1 MNILYCPNCGVEL
14 EIGLKSCP
22 LCNTDIS
29 TALEKKTSVS
39 KHTHADKN
47 TLAQEQSA
55 TRKGKLAFEI
65 ISMSILSSVIVTIA
79 VDVIINRRITWS
91 EFPVAVCLVIFSY
104 VSLLAFWNQRLFY
117 VVAGGLVTSSMMLFA
132 LDASTGGVYWSVG
145 LGIPILFCL
154 NLITLGYILVYK
166 YSRYKSI
173 NQIAYG
179 LICVTLFC
187 LSIEAIWQL
196 FRYNELRL
204 FWSLIVSA
212 TLLPVSAVLIYIHHR
227 LKKGNVLEKTFH
239 L

>member
-1 MNILYCPNCGVEL
+1 
-14 EIGLKSCP
+14 
-22 LCNTDIS
+22 
-29 TALEKKTSVS
+29 
-39 KHTHADKN
+39 
-47 TLAQEQSA
+47 
-55 TRKGKLAFEI
+55 
-65 ISMSILSSVIVTIA
+65 MSILSSVIVTIA